1 MSQVTGTNFALG
13 SYEKFQPGFRDEKKA
28 KNPGDE
34 FWCETR
40 ETEQTWQNTKIITF
54 APIIALA
61 TLLSCITAVKL
72 GCLWRGKYRGQCKT
86 TPSGPPKSFLAK
98 VSARL
103 PRSRLEKPRS
113 PAPEPARPLVWT
125 HRKFYNGFR
134 GKARSRKPGLCGEA
148 LNYVLYWI
156 KLGYK
161 DLKFCLAR
169 DARRY

>member
-61 TLLSCITAVKL
+61 TLLSCITAVKWDAYDVENTEGNARRRHL
-72 GCLWRGKYRGQCKT
+72 GRQKVFWQKFQPAYRDRGWKNRDLRHPSQPALSYEHIENFT
-86 TPSGPPKSFLAK
+86 TGLEARRDLGNLAY
-98 VSARL
+98 V
-103 PRSRLEKPRS
+103 E
-113 PAPEPARPLVWT
+113 RPLIMSYT
-125 HRKFYNGFR
+125 
-134 GKARSRKPGLCGEA
+134 E
-148 LNYVLYWI
+148 LN
-156 KLGYK
+156 
-161 DLKFCLAR
+161 
-169 DARRY
+169 